1 MVIMRS
7 SCGHHVVIRWSSGG
21 HHAIIRWSSGGY
33 QLVISFSDVVP
44 SHTHV
49 AHPHRIL
56 RLGVPHLLA
65 SADTCHRAA
74 SAYAESLLRV
84 TACDAWHVDGDSR
97 HVAPQAP
104 QMGAMIHL
112 AALCGDG
119 PVQSIARSL
128 AEICRIA
135 PAP

>member
-1 MVIMRS
+1 MR
-7 SCGHHVVIRWSSGG
+7 SSGG
-21 HHAIIRWSSGGY
+21 HPVVIMWSYHSRM
-33 QLVISFSDVVP
+33 SCP
-44 SHTHV
+44 HTPTPRT
-49 AHPHRIL
+49 PHRLL